1 MSQRVNIQYSV
12 KIDDL
17 EEEVQRLANKAYSV
31 LEASVSNSKHLKEI
45 GMTVDSHC
53 QVDDTRIALSE
64 VDAILADVNMIIG
77 SFLTYKSQQMIQSVQ
92 RPPNPMAPGDG
103 EAEPSAVIPE
113 YSELQE
119 KLASFKSKLEN
130 VDTGDASDA
139 DIR

>member
-17 EEEVQRLANKAYSV
+17 EEEVQRLSSKAYSV
-31 LEASVSNSKHLKEI
+31 LEASLGNSKHLKKI

-53 QVDDTRIALSE
+53 QVDDIRIALSE

-77 SFLTYKSQQMIQSVQ
+77 SFLTYKSQQMMQSVQ
-92 RPPNPMAPGDG
+92 RPPNPMAPGEG
-103 EAEPSAVIPE
+103 EAEPSAAIPD

-130 VDTGDASDA
+130 IDTGDASDA

>member
-12 KIDDL
+12 NIDDIG
-17 EEEVQRLANKAYSV
+17 EEVQRLANKAYSV
-31 LEASVSNSKHLKEI
+31 LEVSLRDSKHLKKI

-53 QVDDTRIALSE
+53 QVDDIRLLLSE

-77 SFLTYKSQQMIQSVQ
+77 SFLTYKSQQMMQSVQ
-92 RPPNPMAPGDG
+92 RPPNPMDAS
-103 EAEPSAVIPE
+103 EATQSAAIPE
-113 YSELQE
+113 YSELHE

-130 VDTGDASDA
+130 IDTGDASDT